1 MVLMS
6 LSFLLGS
13 SAFAQSAGEFFQM
26 KVACR
31 ALRPDIQTPEGNQI
45 RARCEAEVEAAI
57 AKAHPVNVSVQVV
70 TPQKEVS
77 IDAAKM
83 VELQQ
88 QNELLK
94 KMLIEKKAEE
104 EKAQAEAKAA
114 AEKAKTAPVIP
125 QHRMAMMPGM
135 MGGGVPLGTIVP
147 KPGNHVASTWK
158 IPNIS
163 SYLEIQDIRTA
174 VMDRLYAV
182 PPELRVIVYKNGSAL
197 AVIHDSAAQFLPVFA
212 KLDGAGAKV
221 YYGFNAYEANTVF
234 VPYTPG
240 DSIELVICATP
251 GNITTQTGLQEVWT
265 PILRLRFDKMRD
277 PGVWPIGALL
287 GQRVYN

>member
-1 MVLMS
+1 MKKSMMFLVS
-6 LSFLLGS
+6 LSILLGS
-13 SAFAQSAGEFFQM
+13 NAFAQTAGEFFQM

-31 ALRPDIQTPEGNQI
+31 ALRPDIQTSEGNLI
-45 RARCEAEVEAAI
+45 RARCEADVEAAI
-57 AKAHPVNVSVQVV
+57 AKARPVIAPAPVAP
-70 TPQKEVS
+70 PQKDAPV
-77 IDAAKM
+77 DAAKL
-83 VELQQ
+83 VELQR
-88 QNELLK
+88 QNDLLK
-94 KMLIEKKAEE
+94 QLLTEKKAEQ
-104 EKAQAEAKAA
+104 EKPQPKVP
-114 AEKAKTAPVIP
+114 PVIP
-125 QHRMAMMPGM
+125 PHRMGMMPGM
-135 MGGGVPLGTIVP
+135 MGGGVPLGTIMP
-147 KPGNHVASTWK
+147 KAGNHVASTWK
-158 IPNIS
+158 IPGIS

-221 YYGFNAYEANTVF
+221 YYGFNAYEVNTVF

-265 PILRLRFDKMRD
+265 PILRLRFDKLRD
-277 PGVWPIGALL
+277 PGVWQMGALL